1 MDSFTGVLRCSGVVY
16 DVFKG
21 VIVALSI
28 ASSSS
33 FSYKIAV
40 DTDLEADAKVN
51 IFGSGAT
58 VRSID
63 VDNAAN
69 GSQVVYLK
77 LYDSGSTVTPGTSAP
92 DYQFRIAGG
101 ARLMFV
107 LPGGVSFAGG
117 LTMNCSTTAGTSG
130 DTTTD
135 PTNGVIVNL
144 VVS

>member
-21 VIVALSI
+21 VIVALSV
-28 ASSSS
+28 ATNSG
-33 FSYKIAV
+33 FSYKMAYE
-40 DTDLEADAKVN
+40 TDLEADAKVN
-51 IFGSGAT
+51 IFGSG
-58 VRSID
+58 VELHLLD

-69 GSQVVYLK
+69 GSQVVYVK
-77 LYDSGSTVTPGTSAP
+77 LYDSSKTVTEGETAP